1 MNEFF
6 KRTLSGAVYVGV
18 VVGSILYGSYI
29 FLGIIALLAAFA
41 IKEYNNLHHKYSS
54 LSDRISEASAVL
66 PCFACYFMLQGESGR
81 YIALISGI
89 CYALVIITLLIV
101 ELWDTKNNPFTI
113 WGHILISHIMIA
125 LPFATMCMLFAIDKW
140 LLLAIF
146 VLIWIND
153 SGAYLVGSMTAK
165 LPNGN
170 HKMFPRVSP
179 KKSWEGLIGGIALSI
194 GVGILLAHLGWFDLL
209 AENTNIYAIGTVFA
223 LTVSVFGTIGDLVES
238 LMKRTIGVKDS
249 GRFLP
254 GHGGILDRFDSI
266 LLAAP
271 MVLII
276 ITIIL
281 IW

>member
-18 VVGSILYGSYI
+18 VVGSILYGSGV
-29 FLGIIALLAAFA
+29 FVGFIAALAGLA
-41 IKEYNNLHHKYSS
+41 IKEYNYLQYTHSNL
-54 LSDRISEASAVL
+54 LNRISEVSAVL
-66 PCFACYFMLQGESGR
+66 PCLACYYMLQGASGKH
-81 YIALISGI
+81 IVLVSSI
-89 CYALVIITLLIV
+89 CYALIIITLLIV
-101 ELWDTKNNPFTI
+101 ELWDTKNNPFVI

-140 LLLAIF
+140 LILAIF

-165 LPNGN
+165 LPGGN

-179 KKSWEGLIGGIALSI
+179 KKSWEGLIGGIMLSI
-194 GVGILLAHLGWFDLL
+194 GAGILLAYFGWFDLL
-209 AENTNIYAIGTVFA
+209 AEKMNVYVIGAIFA
-223 LTVSVFGTIGDLVES
+223 LVVSVFGTIGDLVES

-254 GHGGILDRFDSI
+254 GHGGVLDRFDSI

-271 MVLII
+271 MALIL
-276 ITIIL
+276 ITIL
-281 IW
+281 LTW

>member
-6 KRTLSGAVYVGV
+6 KRTLSGAIYVGV

-66 PCFACYFMLQGESGR
+66 PCMVCYFMLQGESGH
-81 YIALISGI
+81 YIALINGI
-89 CYALVIITLLIV
+89 CYALVIIVLLIA

-179 KKSWEGLIGGIALSI
+179 KKSWEGLIGGIVLSI
-194 GVGILLAHLGWFDLL
+194 GAGILLAHFGWFDLL
-209 AENTNIYAIGTVFA
+209 TENTNTYLIGTVFA
-223 LTVSVFGTIGDLVES
+223 LVVSVFGTIGDLVES

>member
-6 KRTLSGAVYVGV
+6 KRTLSGTIYVGV

-29 FLGIIALLAAFA
+29 FLGIVALLAGLA

-66 PCFACYFMLQGESGR
+66 PCLACYFMLQGTSGQH
-81 YIALISGI
+81 IALISGI
-89 CYALVIITLLIV
+89 CYASVIIVLLIA

-179 KKSWEGLIGGIALSI
+179 KKSWEGLIGGIVLSI
-194 GVGILLAHLGWFDLL
+194 GAGVLLAHLGWFDLL
-209 AENTNIYAIGTVFA
+209 TENINTYLIGTVFA
-223 LTVSVFGTIGDLVES
+223 LVVSVFGTIGDLVES

>member
-18 VVGSILYGSYI
+18 VVGSILYGSGI
-29 FLGIIALLAAFA
+29 FVGIIAVLAGLA
-41 IKEYNNLHHKYSS
+41 IKEYNYLQYTHSNS
-54 LSDRISEASAVL
+54 LNRISEASAVL
-66 PCFACYFMLQGESGR
+66 PCLACYFMLQGASGKH
-81 YIALISGI
+81 IALISGI
-89 CYALVIITLLIV
+89 CYALIIITLLIV

-140 LLLAIF
+140 LILAIF

-165 LPNGN
+165 LPGGN

-179 KKSWEGLIGGIALSI
+179 KKSWEGLIGGIVLSI
-194 GVGILLAHLGWFDLL
+194 GAGILLAYFGWFDLL
-209 AENTNIYAIGTVFA
+209 AEKMNVYVLGAIFA
-223 LTVSVFGTIGDLVES
+223 LVVSVFGTIGDLVES

-271 MVLII
+271 MALIL
-276 ITIIL
+276 ITIL
-281 IW
+281 LTW

>member
-29 FLGIIALLAAFA
+29 FLGIIAVLAGLA
-41 IKEYNNLHHKYSS
+41 IKEYNYLQYTHSNL
-54 LSDRISEASAVL
+54 LNRLSEASAVL
-66 PCFACYFMLQGESGR
+66 PCFACYFMLQGASGQH
-81 YIALISGI
+81 IALICGV

-101 ELWDTKNNPFTI
+101 ELWDTKNNPFAI

-125 LPFATMCMLFAIDKW
+125 LPFASMCMLFAINKW
-140 LLLAIF
+140 LILAIF
-146 VLIWIND
+146 VLIWLND
-153 SGAYLVGSMTAK
+153 TGAYLVGSLTAK
-165 LPNGN
+165 LPGGN

-179 KKSWEGLIGGIALSI
+179 KKSWEGLIGGIMLSI
-194 GVGILLAHLGWFDLL
+194 GAGILLAHWGWFDLL
-209 AENTNIYAIGTVFA
+209 TENINTYLIGTVFA
-223 LTVSVFGTIGDLVES
+223 LVVSIFGTIGDLVES

-271 MVLII
+271 MTLIL
-276 ITIIL
+276 ITIL
-281 IW
+281 LTW

>member
-6 KRTLSGAVYVGV
+6 KRTLSGAIYVGV

-66 PCFACYFMLQGESGR
+66 PCFACYFMLQGESGH

-89 CYALVIITLLIV
+89 CYALVIITLLIA

-125 LPFATMCMLFAIDKW
+125 LPFATMCMLFSIDKW

-194 GVGILLAHLGWFDLL
+194 GAGILLAHFGWFDLL
-209 AENTNIYAIGTVFA
+209 AEKANVYMIGVVFA
-223 LTVSVFGTIGDLVES
+223 LMVSVFGTIGDLVES

>member
-6 KRTLSGAVYVGV
+6 KRTLSGAIYVGV

-29 FLGIIALLAAFA
+29 FLGIIALLAGLA

-66 PCFACYFMLQGESGR
+66 PCLACYFMLQGTSGQH
-81 YIALISGI
+81 IALISGI
-89 CYALVIITLLIV
+89 CYALIIITLLIV
-101 ELWDTKNNPFTI
+101 ELWDTKNNPFVI

-165 LPNGN
+165 LPDGN

-179 KKSWEGLIGGIALSI
+179 KKSWEGLIGGIVLSI
-194 GVGILLAHLGWFDLL
+194 GAGILLAYLGWFNLL
-209 AENTNIYAIGTVFA
+209 AENINIYAIGTLFA

-271 MVLII
+271 TILII

>member
-29 FLGIIALLAAFA
+29 FLAISSLLAALA
-41 IKEYNNLHHKYSS
+41 IKEYNYLQHKYSS
-54 LSDRISEASAVL
+54 WTDRISEISAIL
-66 PCFACYFMLQGESGR
+66 LCFAFYFMMQGSSGR
-81 YIALISGI
+81 SIAAICAIGYSLLIIG
-89 CYALVIITLLIV
+89 LIIT
-101 ELWDTKNNPFTI
+101 ELWDTKNNPFVI

-125 LPFATMCMLFAIDKW
+125 LPFASMCMLFAINKW
-140 LLLAIF
+140 LILAIF
-146 VLIWIND
+146 VLIWLND
-153 SGAYLVGSMTAK
+153 TGAYLVGSLTAK
-165 LPNGN
+165 LPGGN

-179 KKSWEGLIGGIALSI
+179 KKSWEGLIGGIMLSI
-194 GVGILLAHLGWFDLL
+194 GAGILLAYLGWFDLL
-209 AENTNIYAIGTVFA
+209 AEKANVYMIGVVFA
-223 LTVSVFGTIGDLVES
+223 LVVSIFGTIGDLVES

-271 MVLII
+271 MTLIL
-276 ITIIL
+276 ITIL
-281 IW
+281 LTW

>member
-6 KRTLSGAVYVGV
+6 KRTLSGAIYVGV

-29 FLGIIALLAAFA
+29 FLGIIALLAGLA
-41 IKEYNNLHHKYSS
+41 IKEYNYLQYTHSNL
-54 LSDRISEASAVL
+54 LNRISEASAVL
-66 PCFACYFMLQGESGR
+66 PCMVCYFMLQGESGH

-89 CYALVIITLLIV
+89 CYALVIIAILIA

-125 LPFATMCMLFAIDKW
+125 LPFASMCMLFAINKW
-140 LLLAIF
+140 LILAIF

-179 KKSWEGLIGGIALSI
+179 KKSWEGLIGGIVLSI
-194 GVGILLAHLGWFDLL
+194 GAGILLAHFGWFDLL
-209 AENTNIYAIGTVFA
+209 AEKMNVYVIGAVFA
-223 LTVSVFGTIGDLVES
+223 LVVSVFGTIGDLVES

-271 MVLII
+271 TILII